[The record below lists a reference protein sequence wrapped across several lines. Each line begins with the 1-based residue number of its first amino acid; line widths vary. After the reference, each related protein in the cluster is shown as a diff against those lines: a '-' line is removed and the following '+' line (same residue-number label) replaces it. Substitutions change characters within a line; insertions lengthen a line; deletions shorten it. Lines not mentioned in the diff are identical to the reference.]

1 MIKSQFTLLNLRAI
15 TCENWIYISHGS
27 WFAHKGAFSIG
38 IVNPLNLEFDVW
50 VKKFNNFKA
59 ACSLV
64 ISIKLLLAMVV
75 I

>member
-1 MIKSQFTLLNLRAI
+1 MIKFQFTLFNLRAI
-15 TCENWIYISHGS
+15 TCKIWIYISHGS
-27 WFAHKGAFSIG
+27 WFAHKGAFSLE

-50 VKKFNNFKA
+50 IKIYNNFKA

-64 ISIKLLLAMVV
+64 ISINLLLAMVV

>member
-50 VKKFNNFKA
+50 VNFYNNFKA
-59 ACSLV
+59 TYSLV
-64 ISIKLLLAMVV
+64 ISIDLLAMAV